1 VARDNLQF
9 AKEAQMNISRFRLFL
24 VTAVTLLTLTSV
36 TTVFAAKP
44 FVETF
49 RNEGSF
55 VAADCGTFLAL
66 EDFVEDVTVTTF
78 FDNAGNPIR
87 VQVHVN
93 FNGIITNSVTGQT
106 LRDPGH
112 HTIIIDL
119 EEGTTTFAGMV
130 FAITVPGKGIAVL
143 DAGKVVFDAEVNV
156 IFVGGPHQFLEEG
169 PALICAALD

>member
-1 VARDNLQF
+1 
-9 AKEAQMNISRFRLFL
+9 MNISRFRLFL

-87 VQVHVN
+87 VQVHAN
-93 FNGIITNSVTGQT
+93 FNGIITNSETGRT
-106 LRDPGH
+106 VRDPGH
-112 HTIIIDL
+112 YTITIDL
-119 EEGTTTFAGMV
+119 PEGTSTYAGLV
-130 FAITVPGKGIAVL
+130 FAITVPGEGIAVL
-143 DAGKVVFDAEVNV
+143 DAGKVVFDAEGNV

>member
-1 VARDNLQF
+1 MIV
-9 AKEAQMNISRFRLFL
+9 SRFRLFL
-24 VTAVTLLTLTSV
+24 VTAIILMTLTSV

-49 RNEGSF
+49 HNEGSF

-66 EDFVEDVTVTTF
+66 EDFVEDVRVKTF
-78 FDNAGNPIR
+78 FDNAGIPIR

-93 FNGIITNSVTGQT
+93 FNGTITNSETGRT
-106 LRDPGH
+106 VRDPGH
-112 HTIIIDL
+112 HTVTIDL
-119 EEGTTTFAGMV
+119 EEGTQTFAGMV
-130 FAITVPGKGIAVL
+130 FAITVPGEGIAVL
-143 DAGKVVFDAEVNV
+143 DAGKVVFDAEGNV